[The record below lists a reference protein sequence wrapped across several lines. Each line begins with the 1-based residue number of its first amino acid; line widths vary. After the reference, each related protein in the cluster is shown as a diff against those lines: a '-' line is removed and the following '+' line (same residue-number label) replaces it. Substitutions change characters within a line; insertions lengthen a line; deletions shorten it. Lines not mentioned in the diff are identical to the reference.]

1 MLLSRAPGSQ
11 YPKKIPFMSLS
22 LSSLP
27 PGFSWLR
34 QAYRPS
40 PQEVDAY
47 AHLIADAE
55 GIFSETDASRFYDE
69 AELQL
74 WIWRSETRQRVVR
87 SRGSRDESAFV
98 T

>member
-1 MLLSRAPGSQ
+1 
-11 YPKKIPFMSLS
+11 MSLS

-34 QAYRPS
+34 PAYRPS

-47 AHLIADAE
+47 AHLIADTE
-55 GIFSETDASRFYDE
+55 GILSETDASRLYEE

-74 WIWRSETRQRVVR
+74 WIWRHETRQRPVR
-87 SRGSRDESAFV
+87 SRASRDESAFAI
-98 T
+98 